1 MATSGLQKSAS
12 AFLGQISCGLGVLLE
27 GPQDE
32 PPLHDSDDE
41 GLRDGAAGA
50 PREIDLAGASSDD
63 DALARPPLRRSGSD
77 PRREELEIEE
87 PDLAPFNGSAT
98 GWVDVFRDERPGV
111 PPAERWK

>member
-1 MATSGLQKSAS
+1 MLKEFKNVLVMMATSGLQKSAS

-50 PREIDLAGASSDD
+50 PREIDLAGASSDEQ
-63 DALARPPLRRSGSD
+63 LPSHTTLRMSIDSRHYVTEWS
-77 PRREELEIEE
+77 
-87 PDLAPFNGSAT
+87 
-98 GWVDVFRDERPGV
+98 
-111 PPAERWK
+111 